1 MQEVLLQW
9 WAIVAERD
17 LGLGRVFFI
26 LLKSSSLKSGC
37 GCGRVAQTGVVE
49 GESGLEAMILS

>member
-1 MQEVLLQW
+1 M
-9 WAIVAERD
+9 AERD

-37 GCGRVAQTGVVE
+37 GCGRVGQTGVVE